1 MVTIA
6 NDNRGFLIAIVIV
19 LALAVFSGGIR
30 DNYSTGY
37 AGLSADPGAAGH
49 ESYSSDQSA
58 NKMALEDCLDIAR
71 RTRDYR
77 RSGLCYNTYLE
88 GQEATKNRYGR

>member
-19 LALAVFSGGIR
+19 LALAIFSGGIR

-37 AGLSADPGAAGH
+37 AGLSSDYGPGYSGH
-49 ESYSSDQSA
+49 QLYTECMGGCQRSLNDRRAMLSGPGLGGNLYDDF
-58 NKMALEDCLDIAR
+58 LDCQDDCRA
-71 RTRDYR
+71 
-77 RSGLCYNTYLE
+77 
-88 GQEATKNRYGR
+88 QFGR